1 MNILIKTT
9 LRNIIGKPLRTLLL
23 VFSIFVCSITALFCF
38 DIAKSESRFF
48 DVAFKVMAGEG
59 DITIL
64 GEDVDLSQLPPE
76 FPEYDYMDY
85 RLFTEIKYN
94 DIDGEYY
101 VVHVDR
107 VRVTSVDITDAG
119 IMDIVETGLELG
131 DGEVIVTRGYANTYE
146 CDIGDTIVLHD
157 NNGDPVELTVVNI
170 VPTGTMNLMRRGR
183 SCIVNENTGD
193 VLLAGQEQLPN
204 HMINIHDDSKI
215 SEAMDM
221 LEDLYPDATVNR
233 LTPSDSM
240 MDSTRE
246 FMGLMFMIFAIA
258 FLLVIFITASL
269 CERVVSERMSYI
281 GTLRSLGLSARS
293 TGLILLIEN
302 VFYAL
307 IGSLPGTVLYL
318 IFRDSIMSE
327 VYATGPDISNDI
339 VPPLSPLV
347 VAGVILGAVVIEC
360 VIPLRAQFKALN
372 VSIRD
377 IIFDNR
383 DTEYKLSKSGMVFG
397 IIVAVIG
404 VITFILRKDI
414 FAAGAC
420 LIATVMAAAF
430 LYPLI
435 LKAVTSFMASRM
447 RKSDKECWA
456 LASAETGSRKSSV
469 GSGILSVSS
478 SAMCVII
485 LSIALSMM
493 GSLETDRYDCDVV
506 VDTTSDAGHYGFA
519 ERMDGVTETELLFS
533 SSDNI
538 LVQGNEVSAEFYG
551 MPEEGFTMFRGFEQ
565 VPELADGMIAVEHTW
580 ANKIGIG
587 EGDVITLTFNPD
599 SVFPIIRDFTVAG
612 TFNNPGM
619 AYVEAAFITSFDDYI
634 EIYHDSP
641 SKLLIRCD
649 DPEGTVSMIET
660 YVVGLY
666 DEVKTAEQIR
676 LEMEEDNRTSIIIF
690 TCIIAVALGMTVI
703 GITTNQLIGFEGR
716 KKECAVMLSTAMT
729 KETLISVLFRESFL
743 SAVISGTI
751 GLLTGSLLVLV
762 IKDALASSETLYLNI
777 IYNPV
782 YTLLMWLG
790 MIAVFALTVLFPVR
804 SLKKMKISEQI
815 KCE

>member
-9 LRNIIGKPLRTLLL
+9 LRNITGKPLRSLLL

-85 RLFTEIKYN
+85 RLLTEIKYN

-107 VRVTSVDITDAG
+107 VRVTSVDITEAG

-157 NNGDPVELTVVNI
+157 KNGDPVELTVVNI

-397 IIVAVIG
+397 IIFAVIG

-660 YVVGLY
+660 YAVGLY

-676 LEMEEDNRTSIIIF
+676 LEAEEDNRTSIIIF